1 MNPKMDLD
9 ISNYTIEELF
19 LVLEVNEFD
28 SSNLILAKTDQYIR
42 RFTEEENILLIDFFQ
57 KVKIRLKEYFENGEQ
72 EDDENGDEEPSVYI
86 NDEERESYLKDKLL
100 RFFPLILL
108 YYSVLNEFDIDS
120 SSLELF

>member
-42 RFTEEENILLIDFFQ
+42 RFTDRTVFN
-57 KVKIRLKEYFENGEQ
+57 
-72 EDDENGDEEPSVYI
+72 
-86 NDEERESYLKDKLL
+86 KL
-100 RFFPLILL
+100 
-108 YYSVLNEFDIDS
+108 
-120 SSLELF
+120 